1 MSAYELYEN
10 DNRSRTTDDIVEDTH
25 QFFKVIRQ
33 HNHEQK
39 IHEENLHQKIVDAAA
54 AKEETYKSLNT
65 MGFIKKKEHPAI
77 RRQKMAHRNTWKKAV
92 KEWIDFRK
100 LTEPDFEEWHVR
112 QGLPR
117 LKRVEIFTRAM
128 TEKNLSF
135 EEALRFCGYP
145 QLSNKEKEMIRA
157 KVPVHRREEI
167 KRGENMPVA
176 PQNTPAPEDES
187 IDSDDTDMP
196 SLIPASQSFT
206 AYPTCRYCGQQGLHW
221 SLACPQANVSP
232 ESYYARQNHVESK
245 PTLDQAKQRFDQA
258 VKQQREANEEVNQ
271 AKAALARVIYDE
283 QVKLNALKKAIFGE
297 EDDC

>member
-33 HNHEQK
+33 YNHEQK
-39 IHEENLHQKIVDAAA
+39 VHEENLHQKIVDAAA

-176 PQNTPAPEDES
+176 PQNTPAPEEES

-206 AYPTCRYCGQQGLHW
+206 I
-221 SLACPQANVSP
+221 NVSP

-297 EDDC
+297 DDC

>member
-10 DNRSRTTDDIVEDTH
+10 DNQSRTTDDIVEDTH

-33 HNHEQK
+33 YNQEQK
-39 IHEENLHQKIVDAAA
+39 HHEENLHQKIVEA
-54 AKEETYKSLNT
+54 AKAKDETYRTFNA
-65 MGFIKKKEHPAI
+65 MGFIKKRDQPAI
-77 RRQKMAHRNTWKKAV
+77 RKQKHTHRMAWKKAV
-92 KEWIDFRK
+92 KEWVDFRK

-128 TEKNLSF
+128 LEKNLSF
-135 EEALRFCGYP
+135 DEALRFCGYP

-157 KVPVHRREEI
+157 KMPMHRKDEI

-176 PQNTPAPEDES
+176 PQNTPAPEEES
-187 IDSDDTDMP
+187 SDSETDSDMP

-206 AYPTCRYCGQQGLHW
+206 I
-221 SLACPQANVSP
+221 NVSP
-232 ESYYARQNHVESK
+232 ESYYARENHVESK

-258 VKQQREANEEVNQ
+258 MKQQREANEEVNQ
-271 AKAALARVIYDE
+271 AKSALARVIYDE